1 MAVKEP
7 GWILEASGKTGWI
20 LEAPE
25 KNASHIIASRPLT

>member
-7 GWILEASGKTGWI
+7 GWILEAPGKTGWI